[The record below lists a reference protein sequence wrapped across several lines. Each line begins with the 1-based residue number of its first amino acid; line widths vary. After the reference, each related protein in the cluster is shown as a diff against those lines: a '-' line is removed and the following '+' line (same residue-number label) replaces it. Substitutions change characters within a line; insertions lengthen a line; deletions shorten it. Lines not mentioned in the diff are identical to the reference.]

1 MFNFDLTSMLYTLP
15 AVLIALTFHEVAHGW
30 VAYRLGDDTAKL
42 SGRLT
47 LNPLAHLDLVGFL
60 MMVFASFGWAKPVP
74 VNPMNLRG
82 NRKTGMLM
90 VALAGPLTNLF
101 LAYLTAL
108 VIRVIQ
114 EGWIP
119 YNPYFFTFFS
129 LFFTINI
136 ILASFNL
143 IPLPPLDGSKILA
156 GLLPYRFSRYIY
168 ELERYSM
175 IILIILLFTG
185 ALRYIYLPVAQGLSS
200 LIMNLTG
207 IYY

>member
-1 MFNFDLTSMLYTLP
+1 MFNFDWLSLLYTLP
-15 AVLIALTFHEVAHGW
+15 AVILALTFHEVAHGW

-60 MMVFASFGWAKPVP
+60 MMVFTRFGWAKPVP
-74 VNPMNLRG
+74 VNPMNFRG
-82 NRKTGMLM
+82 NRKTGMFL
-90 VALAGPLTNLF
+90 VALAGPLTNLC
-101 LAYLTAL
+101 LAYMTAL
-108 VIRVIQ
+108 LIRVVQ

-119 YNPYFFTFFS
+119 YNPYFYTFFY
-129 LFFTINI
+129 LFFTINL

-168 ELERYSM
+168 SMERYSM
-175 IILIILLFTG
+175 LILIVLVFTG
-185 ALRYIYLPVAQGLSS
+185 ILSHIYLPIYQGLSS
-200 LIMNLTG
+200 VIMRLTG
-207 IYY
+207 IY